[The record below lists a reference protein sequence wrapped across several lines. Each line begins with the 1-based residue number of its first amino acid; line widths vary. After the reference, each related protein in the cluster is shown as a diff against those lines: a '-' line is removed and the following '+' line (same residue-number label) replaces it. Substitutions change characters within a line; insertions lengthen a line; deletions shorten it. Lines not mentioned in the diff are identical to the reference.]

1 MLYDLYFAQRSLRRS
16 PATTAILILTLA
28 LGVGANT
35 AIVTMTSAV
44 LWRQLPFRDPQSLVS
59 VWSKR
64 TDRDKAPLSIADA
77 LDFRASTAV
86 RDLAVYAPMG
96 GNLTGAAEPERLE
109 GLLASPNLF
118 DLLGAQPALGNLL
131 THGDPPR
138 TIVLSHALWQR
149 DFGGASEILARTVSL
164 NGQAYSV
171 AGILPR
177 EFPLPVCVD
186 FVVPMNPET
195 DARRLDRGDHYLT
208 GLARLQPGISPA
220 AAERELT
227 AAARRLQSAYPA
239 TNLKNSGARALPLAE
254 EVVGDFGPSLRLLTG
269 AAAVLLLLVCSSLA
283 SLSLARIAA
292 RAHEFAIRTSLGA
305 ARWRLARQVCA
316 EMLLVA
322 FLGGIAALAVGY
334 GGLELLKSLSPPGL
348 PRLAEVRIDVARLAG
363 NMALAIVTGFVL
375 GLTGALAVSRT
386 QPADALKSGAR
397 PTGAGGLRMRTM
409 LSGVQLALAVVLLTG
424 AGLLIRGF
432 ARLQSVEPGYA
443 ASDALVLR
451 VALMP
456 PPFPDTQSIATFYDG
471 LRAGLRR
478 IAGVEAAGAVSN
490 LPLSGLL
497 ARADF
502 IIDGHPPAKP
512 EETPSANFRVIGP
525 GYFAAM
531 HTPIIAGRDFADTD
545 TARAQPVAIVSRELA
560 RRFAVGSGTHLR
572 ISGFGAGEAEI
583 AGIVGDIHQTALT
596 DPPSMDL
603 YLPYTQAPRGA
614 LGILRNNM
622 FWVIR
627 ARNAAGIEQA
637 ARRAV
642 HDTQRDVAVSS
653 AMPLAAYLDR
663 SIAPRRFNLVLLGI
677 FAVSALLLAAISVY
691 GVMAHSVTL
700 RSRELG
706 LRMALGAQRS
716 DVLFLVVRQ
725 GLLLTSYGLM
735 AGVALAAA
743 LTRWLSAILFKTPPL
758 DVATFAAVAVV
769 LFLAGLA
776 ASGVPALRANRAQM

>member
-1 MLYDLYFAQRSLRRS
+1 Y
-16 PATTAILILTLA
+16 
-28 LGVGANT
+28 
-35 AIVTMTSAV
+35 
-44 LWRQLPFRDPQSLVS
+44 
-59 VWSKR
+59 
-64 TDRDKAPLSIADA
+64 
-77 LDFRASTAV
+77 
-86 RDLAVYAPMG
+86 
-96 GNLTGAAEPERLE
+96 
-109 GLLASPNLF
+109 
-118 DLLGAQPALGNLL
+118 
-131 THGDPPR
+131 
-138 TIVLSHALWQR
+138 
-149 DFGGASEILARTVSL
+149 
-164 NGQAYSV
+164 
-171 AGILPR
+171 
-177 EFPLPVCVD
+177 
-186 FVVPMNPET
+186 
-195 DARRLDRGDHYLT
+195 
-208 GLARLQPGISPA
+208 
-220 AAERELT
+220 
-227 AAARRLQSAYPA
+227 
-239 TNLKNSGARALPLAE
+239 
-254 EVVGDFGPSLRLLTG
+254 
-269 AAAVLLLLVCSSLA
+269 
-283 SLSLARIAA
+283 
-292 RAHEFAIRTSLGA
+292 
-305 ARWRLARQVCA
+305 
-316 EMLLVA
+316 
-322 FLGGIAALAVGY
+322 
-334 GGLELLKSLSPPGL
+334 
-348 PRLAEVRIDVARLAG
+348 
-363 NMALAIVTGFVL
+363 
-375 GLTGALAVSRT
+375 
-386 QPADALKSGAR
+386 
-397 PTGAGGLRMRTM
+397 
-409 LSGVQLALAVVLLTG
+409 
-424 AGLLIRGF
+424 
-432 ARLQSVEPGYA
+432 
-443 ASDALVLR
+443 
-451 VALMP
+451 
-456 PPFPDTQSIATFYDG
+456 G
-471 LRAGLRR
+471 LRAGLTR
-478 IAGVEAAGAVSN
+478 IGGVEAAGAVST

-545 TARAQPVAIVSRELA
+545 TARTQPVAMVSRELA
-560 RRFAVGSGTHLR
+560 RCFAVGSGTHLR
-572 ISGFGAGEAEI
+572 ISGFGAGEVEI

-627 ARNAAGIEQA
+627 ARNTAGIEQA

-706 LRMALGAQRS
+706 LRMALGAPRS

-743 LTRWLSAILFKTPPL
+743 LTRWLSAILFETPPL

-776 ASGVPALRANRAQM
+776 ASGVPALRATRAQVM